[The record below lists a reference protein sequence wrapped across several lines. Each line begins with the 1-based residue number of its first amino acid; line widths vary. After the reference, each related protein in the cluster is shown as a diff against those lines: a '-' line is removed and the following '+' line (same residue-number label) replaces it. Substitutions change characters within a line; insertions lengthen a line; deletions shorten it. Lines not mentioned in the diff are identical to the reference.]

1 MPLIS
6 DLNLVFF
13 AIVMFEGLS
22 LGVTDTVTFAYEL
35 FLDFG
40 KYSNIFDKDIS
51 EFLFI
56 AVSKNISFAAYL
68 NKRHLNVNYMQVHQK
83 N

>member
-40 KYSNIFDKDIS
+40 KYPNIFDKDIS

-56 AVSKNISFAAYL
+56 AVSKNISFATIF
-68 NKRHLNVNYMQVHQK
+68 K
-83 N
+83 